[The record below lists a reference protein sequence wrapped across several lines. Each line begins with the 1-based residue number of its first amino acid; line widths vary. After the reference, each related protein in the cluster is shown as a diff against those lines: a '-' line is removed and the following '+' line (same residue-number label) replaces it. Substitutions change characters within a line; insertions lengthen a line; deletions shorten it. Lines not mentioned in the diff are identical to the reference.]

1 MKIRINLQNGNSV
14 VYDDVREIRALVNT
28 YQTKITYRDKVA
40 FEFIDKEPK
49 LQTVIRYI
57 ENYDI
62 KSIEI
67 LEL

>member
-1 MKIRINLQNGNSV
+1 MKVRINQTNGISPI
-14 VYDDVREIRALVNT
+14 YDDVREIKTLVNT
-28 YQTKITYRDKVA
+28 NQTKITYRDKVA

-57 ENYDI
+57 ENYNI

>member
-1 MKIRINLQNGNSV
+1 MKVRINQTNVISPI
-14 VYDDVREIRALVNT
+14 YDDVREIKTLVNT
-28 YQTKITYRDKVA
+28 NQTKITYRDKVA

-57 ENYDI
+57 ENYNI

>member
-1 MKIRINLQNGNSV
+1 MKIRINQKNGINPI
-14 VYDDVREIRALVNT
+14 YDDVREIKTLVNT
-28 YQTKITYRDKVA
+28 NQTKITYRDKVA

>member
-1 MKIRINLQNGNSV
+1 MKIRINQKNGINPI
-14 VYDDVREIRALVNT
+14 YDDVREIRSLVNT
-28 YQTKITYRDKVA
+28 NQTKITYRDTVA
-40 FEFIDKEPK
+40 FEFEEPK
-49 LQTVIRYI
+49 LQTLIWYI

>member
-28 YQTKITYRDKVA
+28 YQTKITYRDTVA
-40 FEFIDKEPK
+40 FEYEEPK
-49 LQTVIRYI
+49 LQTLIWYI

>member
-1 MKIRINLQNGNSV
+1 MKVRINQTNGISPI
-14 VYDDVREIRALVNT
+14 YDDVREIKTLVNT
-28 YQTKITYRDKVA
+28 NQIKITYRDKVG